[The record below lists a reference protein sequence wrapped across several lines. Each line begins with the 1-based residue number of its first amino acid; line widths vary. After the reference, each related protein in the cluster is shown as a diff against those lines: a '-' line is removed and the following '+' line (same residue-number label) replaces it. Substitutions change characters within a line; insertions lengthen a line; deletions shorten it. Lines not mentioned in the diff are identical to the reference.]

1 MLIHCVPGYRFIF
14 LIAKNVVKNLNLWS
28 LVVAATQR
36 NRAKL
41 TCYKMCAR
49 YAKKVQVSESG
60 SVFNV
65 GNRCKTY
72 KYRTKKGNVT
82 GCKN

>member
-1 MLIHCVPGYRFIF
+1 
-14 LIAKNVVKNLNLWS
+14 
-28 LVVAATQR
+28 
-36 NRAKL
+36 
-41 TCYKMCAR
+41 MCAR

-72 KYRTKKGNVT
+72 KYRTKKVT
-82 GCKN
+82 LQDVKIKKRLSYKKSEVTNLPK